1 MTTMVSRS
9 RDEKYEQLVT
19 QYVASLPDKLA
30 ALQEQTAAAKSK
42 KPASK
47 AMHAPAR

>member
-1 MTTMVSRS
+1 MATVDPDILAR
-9 RDEKYEQLVT
+9 
-19 QYVASLPDKLA
+19 YVPDKLA

-42 KPASK
+42 KPAPK